1 MADGIIYL
9 DIDDEITSAAA
20 RIRAT
25 GGQRLA
31 VVLPYGSRVATS
43 RINFRLLARD
53 ALAHEKRLSIVA
65 GEAATRALAASAG
78 LPVFTSVAEY
88 ESAIAAEVASS
99 EPDGDAA
106 PGGASAGAAM
116 VGTAAGAAALATT
129 RDDPAS
135 VPETAASVPPGD
147 AGSGPAVQAGAE
159 TSEAVAPTVIPP
171 DPVTSTRDDATAYAP
186 VARVADGVGPSVAPP
201 AARPARRRIDRTP
214 VIVGAALLALAVV
227 VGGVAAFL
235 VLPSATAVVTP
246 REESIGPV
254 ALRISASTEV
264 DQPDVEAGIVPA
276 EVIEVDVEAQDTFP
290 ATGVRV
296 EETAATGTVRFVNL
310 DPTSSNS
317 IAKGAEVSTSAGIR
331 FRTDAKVTVPAAE
344 LVFDPDAGKFTVEP
358 ATETV
363 KVTAVDAG
371 PDGNVAANAITVTPR
386 GEGPLFLK
394 VSNPDPTTG
403 GARQE
408 FLRVT
413 QEDVDAALAAL
424 QGQLD
429 AAFADRLDDAD
440 LAGGEATV
448 FPETAELGAATA
460 NVDPET
466 LVGTEADTFDL
477 GASATGTVTA
487 VDAAPVRLIAEARL
501 EATVDP
507 GHQLVQG
514 SSEITES
521 PAVVDGD
528 TITYP
533 VVATARQVAILDP
546 IELEAQI
553 LGKPVDEARDTL
565 GAYGDVLLEVWPDWV
580 ATIPS
585 LDARVEVTVE
595 GPTTQTP
602 TGAPSDAAP

>member
-53 ALAHEKRLSIVA
+53 ALAHDKRLSIVA

-78 LPVFTSVAEY
+78 LPVFASVAEY
-88 ESAIAAEVASS
+88 ESAIAAEVASG

-106 PGGASAGAAM
+106 PGGASSGAAM
-116 VGTAAGAAALATT
+116 VGTAAGAAALAAIG
-129 RDDPAS
+129 DDPAA

-147 AGSGPAVQAGAE
+147 AGSAPAAQASDEA
-159 TSEAVAPTVIPP
+159 SEAATPTVIPS
-171 DPVTSTRDDATAYAP
+171 DPVGSTRDDATAYAP
-186 VARVADGVGPSVAPP
+186 VARVADGVGPSVAPVPP
-201 AARPARRRIDRTP
+201 AAHTSPRRIDRTP
-214 VIVGAALLALAVV
+214 VIIGAALLALAVV

-276 EVIEVDVEAQDTFP
+276 EVIQVDVEAQDTFP

-296 EETAATGTVRFVNL
+296 EETAATGIVRFVNL

-358 ATETV
+358 ATESV

-429 AAFADRLDDAD
+429 ATFADRLDDTD
-440 LAGGEATV
+440 LVGGEATV
-448 FPETAELGAATA
+448 FPETAELGPATA

-466 LVGTEADTFDL
+466 LVGTESDTFDL

-507 GHQLVQG
+507 GHELVAGIQ
-514 SSEITES
+514 
-521 PAVVDGD
+521 
-528 TITYP
+528 
-533 VVATARQVAILDP
+533 
-546 IELEAQI
+546 
-553 LGKPVDEARDTL
+553 
-565 GAYGDVLLEVWPDWV
+565 
-580 ATIPS
+580 
-585 LDARVEVTVE
+585 
-595 GPTTQTP
+595 
-602 TGAPSDAAP
+602 

>member
-1 MADGIIYL
+1 M
-9 DIDDEITSAAA
+9 
-20 RIRAT
+20 
-25 GGQRLA
+25 
-31 VVLPYGSRVATS
+31 
-43 RINFRLLARD
+43 
-53 ALAHEKRLSIVA
+53 
-65 GEAATRALAASAG
+65 
-78 LPVFTSVAEY
+78 
-88 ESAIAAEVASS
+88 
-99 EPDGDAA
+99 
-106 PGGASAGAAM
+106 
-116 VGTAAGAAALATT
+116 
-129 RDDPAS
+129 
-135 VPETAASVPPGD
+135 
-147 AGSGPAVQAGAE
+147 
-159 TSEAVAPTVIPP
+159 
-171 DPVTSTRDDATAYAP
+171 
-186 VARVADGVGPSVAPP
+186 
-201 AARPARRRIDRTP
+201 
-214 VIVGAALLALAVV
+214 
-227 VGGVAAFL
+227 
-235 VLPSATAVVTP
+235 
-246 REESIGPV
+246 
-254 ALRISASTEV
+254 
-264 DQPDVEAGIVPA
+264 PA